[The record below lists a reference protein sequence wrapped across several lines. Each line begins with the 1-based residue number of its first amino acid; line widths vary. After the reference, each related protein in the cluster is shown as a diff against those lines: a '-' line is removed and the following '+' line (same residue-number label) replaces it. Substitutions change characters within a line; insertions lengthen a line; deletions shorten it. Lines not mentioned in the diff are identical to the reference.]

1 MTQYSRIVTDSIC
14 DSHILSEIRGYFYE
28 SRITDNQSAVSV
40 KSDIGRIECLPRLYS
55 NNADSEI
62 VLGIGVASFILF
74 YIRSVRSREARLV
87 GSARLSS
94 LRCLRFSLARSSSGT
109 DPDGSQWRFG
119 SG

>member
-1 MTQYSRIVTDSIC
+1 M
-14 DSHILSEIRGYFYE
+14 YFWMAHHNVPQKKCKG
-28 SRITDNQSAVSV
+28 SCGFPQSPCTWAVSV
-40 KSDIGRIECLPRLYS
+40 KSDNGRIECLPRLYS

-74 YIRSVRSREARLV
+74 YIRSVHSREARLV

-94 LRCLRFSLARSSSGT
+94 LRCLRFSLARLSSGT
-109 DPDGSQWRFG
+109 DPDGFG